1 VKMLRAAFMAT
12 LQDPAFLA
20 DAEKAR
26 LEIDPVSGD
35 EVQALV
41 AKMFGA
47 PQRIIDRARDA
58 IIYKK

>member
-1 VKMLRAAFMAT
+1 MAT